1 MDKPSKYCPNCLRK
15 RQEKE
20 SAALA
25 AATALAADAEA
36 SIAELKR
43 ICALNPPLRTWKMG
57 VWWIFN
63 LLRVR

>member
-1 MDKPSKYCPNCLRK
+1 
-15 RQEKE
+15 
-20 SAALA
+20 
-25 AATALAADAEA
+25 
-36 SIAELKR
+36 LKR